1 MNITKLDSA
10 TVDRIIEDLAEAIQ
24 AVADKHG
31 LAVERKRC
39 TYHRTDMP
47 VPFRLHVVEVGA
59 DGEAID
65 KAERKFAEVCHLYGL
80 RPDHYGAEFTTT
92 RALRSGRSTSAT
104 YRITGINTRRPKFP
118 VSACNVDTGKG
129 YKFTEAVVRRGL
141 GLDIGEAIEF
151 VLGGGR

>member
-65 KAERKFAEVCHLYGL
+65 KAKRKFDEVCHLYGL
-80 RPDHYGAEFTTT
+80 RPDHYGAEFGMM
-92 RALRSGRSTSAT
+92 RAMRNGRLSMAR
-104 YRITGINTRRPKFP
+104 YRVTGINTRRHKFP

-129 YKFTEAVVRRGL
+129 YKFTLAKVRRAL
-141 GLDIGEAIEF
+141 GLDIGEAID
-151 VLGGGR
+151 VIGGGR